1 MGGTLCF
8 PTPSPQPTQATPVLE
23 SPPGLIPPWLF
34 SHTNSETKKTFRKS
48 RRRGEEKVAVTAQK
62 AKAWKATQNL
72 GAGRTPTM
80 SESEQQSGGLHQP
93 MTLGMVAIKATR
105 AVP

>member
-1 MGGTLCF
+1 
-8 PTPSPQPTQATPVLE
+8 
-23 SPPGLIPPWLF
+23 
-34 SHTNSETKKTFRKS
+34 
-48 RRRGEEKVAVTAQK
+48 
-62 AKAWKATQNL
+62 
-72 GAGRTPTM
+72 M